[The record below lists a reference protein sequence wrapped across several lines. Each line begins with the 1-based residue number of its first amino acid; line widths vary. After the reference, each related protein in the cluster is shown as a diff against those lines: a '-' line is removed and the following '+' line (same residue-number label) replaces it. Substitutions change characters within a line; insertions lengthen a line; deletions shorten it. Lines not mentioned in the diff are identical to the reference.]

1 MARREETITQMQSK
15 FSCGEEDLVV
25 LQERLHEVEKEKEGV
40 DRELEQARIGMEVV
54 EESLDD
60 IQGLVEA
67 MEDKLQEANRKHR

>member
-1 MARREETITQMQSK
+1 MQSK
-15 FSCGEEDLVV
+15 LSCGEEDLVV
-25 LQERLHEVEKEKEGV
+25 LQERLHKVEKEKEGV
-40 DRELEQARIGMEVV
+40 DWELEQARIGMEVV

>member
-1 MARREETITQMQSK
+1 MQSK
-15 FSCGEEDLVV
+15 LSCGEEDLVV

>member
-15 FSCGEEDLVV
+15 LSCGKEDLVV
-25 LQERLHEVEKEKEGV
+25 LQERLHKVEKEKEGV
-40 DRELEQARIGMEVV
+40 DWELEQARIGMEVV